1 MVKVENMTTSSG
13 NSVKNQFVILDTA
26 DRINYLQ
33 SYNSIIVKIDQ
44 DNKLYLDAKYWNYST
59 TTSKYRNMYLHETRK
74 ETEKKIESGE
84 YILIDLN

>member
-26 DRINYLQ
+26 NRINYLQ

-44 DNKLYLDAKYWNYST
+44 DNKVYLDAKYWNYST

>member
-44 DNKLYLDAKYWNYST
+44 DNKVYLDAKYWNYST

>member
-1 MVKVENMTTSSG
+1 MTTSSG

-26 DRINYLQ
+26 NRINYLQ

-44 DNKLYLDAKYWNYST
+44 DNKVYLDAKYWNYST